1 MKENQKNRINL
12 GITENDEAAIEIAKE
27 IFNLIGLKLKDEDS
41 LTPNAIAS
49 LASSALKAQ
58 KLFKN
63 VTPSSIPLH
72 MDTESFQRAVELLD
86 EVADLKRDKG
96 E

>member
-1 MKENQKNRINL
+1 VKENQKNRIDL
-12 GITENDEAAIEIAKE
+12 GITENDEVAIEIAKE
-27 IFNLIGLKLKDEDS
+27 IFNLIELKLKDEDS

-63 VTPSSIPLH
+63 VTLTSISPH

-86 EVADLKRDKG
+86 EVADLKREKG